1 MEKQVREIFRNEIR
15 EVIQSEYKIY
25 AMRARL
31 GVDGVLY
38 LQQHFYELNG
48 RVFQPYGENREMY
61 FAYARPQKRLAE
73 TAKQF
78 EELNKVFYRRMQYGK
93 GS

>member
-1 MEKQVREIFRNEIR
+1 MEKHVREIFRNEIR

-48 RVFQPYGENREMY
+48 RVFQPYGEIV
-61 FAYARPQKRLAE
+61 KCIL
-73 TAKQF
+73 
-78 EELNKVFYRRMQYGK
+78 LMQDPK
-93 GS
+93 EN